1 MFLPSFRHL
10 IEIEALKKQN
20 QQNEQQISSESKR
33 ICDLDDRRTKTQLQ
47 IESLILDEKNLNL
60 STNQQQI
67 EILQARFKKLNSQL
81 ALAVTEKE
89 QIAFEGQIEIVKT
102 ELAALENVYFTNLE
116 RSEEIES
123 EIADKNE
130 FLNGSLISLEIIKSE
145 VAQNISLE
153 QKIIDDRNL
162 RILALTDQLLPRL
175 KSLYLEIEKKMLP
188 KKAVSYLI
196 DKKCSECHMQVDSI
210 LKNSLE
216 EGRSIESCP
225 TCSRLLIPETAKIY

>member
-20 QQNEQQISSESKR
+20 QQNEQQISSENKR
-33 ICDLDDRRTKTQLQ
+33 IYDLGDRRTKTQLQ

-89 QIAFEGQIEIVKT
+89 QIAFEGQIAIVQT
-102 ELAALENVYFTNLE
+102 ELAALENIYFTNLE

-130 FLNGSLISLEIIKSE
+130 FLSGSLVSLETIKSE
-145 VAQNISLE
+145 VAQNISRE

-175 KSLYLEIEKKMLP
+175 KSLYLEIEMKMLP